1 MHKELDPLR
10 LVEPCD
16 NRVSVLQRLFG
27 RLTPDRSRAN
37 VIVFSNSNRWRPRRP
52 WLAFLFVEMKG
63 HSAISSI

>member
-1 MHKELDPLR
+1 MHKERDPRR

-16 NRVSVLQRLFG
+16 NRASVQQRLFG

-37 VIVFSNSNRWRPRRP
+37 ALVFSNSNRWRPRQP

-63 HSAISSI
+63 H